1 MAKRVSRLKADEA
14 SRPTRPQ
21 GRRGLKA
28 DEAERKLREHREHVA
43 DRQLFV
49 TVACFTGAE
58 LATLSRFDWTNVY
71 FAIDQVHVPGT
82 KNTARERAI
91 KEKRPFSA
99 SYQGE
104 GRRTRTFN
112 QRIKSPMLYH

>member
-1 MAKRVSRLKADEA
+1 MDGETRLV
-14 SRPTRPQ
+14 PQ

-28 DEAERKLREHREHVA
+28 DEAERRFREHREHREHVA

-58 LATLSRFDWTNVY
+58 LAALSRFDCTSVY

-82 KNTARERAI
+82 KNTTRDRAI